1 MTSQSRNAVGPTDVA
16 MLLDLLNASEE
27 AEELHVADAL
37 KEPELPVPE
46 LPVPELPV
54 PELPVPELPVP
65 ELSVPE
71 HSELNSMEPEWNEPE
86 PTEPELTKD
95 IVAELSFRPLVATTD
110 PLPLNNSVADELE
123 NRFAAHIV
131 RGMSKMKAG

>member
-1 MTSQSRNAVGPTDVA
+1 MTSQSRSAVGPTDVA

-37 KEPELPVPE
+37 KE
-46 LPVPELPV
+46 

>member
-27 AEELHVADAL
+27 AEELHDAHAL

-46 LPVPELPV
+46 L
-54 PELPVPELPVP
+54 
-65 ELSVPE
+65 SIQE
-71 HSELNSMEPEWNEPE
+71 HSEPNSIEPEWNEPE
-86 PTEPELTKD
+86 LTKD
-95 IVAELSFRPLVATTD
+95 IIAELSFRPLVASTD
-110 PLPLNNSVADELE
+110 PLPLNNSVPDDLE

>member
-1 MTSQSRNAVGPTDVA
+1 MTSQSRSAVGPTDVA

-37 KEPELPVPE
+37 KEPELPEPE
-46 LPVPELPV
+46 LPVPELS
-54 PELPVPELPVP
+54 VP

-95 IVAELSFRPLVATTD
+95 IVAELSFRPLVATTG

>member
-1 MTSQSRNAVGPTDVA
+1 MTSQSRSAVGPTDVA

-37 KEPELPVPE
+37 KE
-46 LPVPELPV
+46 PELPV